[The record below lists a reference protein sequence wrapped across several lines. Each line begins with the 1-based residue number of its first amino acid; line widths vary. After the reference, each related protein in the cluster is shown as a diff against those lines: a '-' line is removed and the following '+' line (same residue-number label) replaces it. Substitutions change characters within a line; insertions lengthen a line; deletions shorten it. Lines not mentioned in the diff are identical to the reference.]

1 MNSVKQDTSVT
12 GESDPENRSRLILG
26 ILLARN
32 EWPLLGMCIT
42 HALTNHVDELL
53 VIDHSSTDETELG
66 VTSLQAKWGSR
77 LQLMRLDKGPLHHQA
92 LNLVILEV
100 LETKRYSWIYHV
112 DADEFLILPEK
123 NSLKELLIEL
133 PLDVEVV
140 RYQLF
145 NFIAPQDFRED
156 DFEQYK
162 ELTSRAVID
171 DTVNQNFEEM
181 ISRITNFQ
189 ASFFD
194 IPFPSKVIYRAT
206 VDSWPIAGCHA
217 LVGRTE
223 TKEYVLGEEAIFAA
237 HLPFLTR
244 ERLIRRAD
252 HGKELREAGYSR
264 DFAWQSQIV
273 DEMRSLGQLEKFWN
287 SHSIS
292 QDYSESGKKLPQA
305 IYDMRLVNAL
315 SRTVITFMEDFSK
328 FKNSGENITG
338 SSQERIALSSAV
350 NSVQRMAE
358 KKDLDLSQLRDENF
372 SLRSENQSI
381 QQASFET
388 AKRLE
393 SLHKSLS
400 WRLTKPLR
408 SIHRIFSF
416 LK

>member
-1 MNSVKQDTSVT
+1 MTLTAQKTLET
-12 GESDPENRSRLILG
+12 GESVPEHTSGLILG

-53 VIDHSSTDETELG
+53 IIDHSSTDETEVG
-66 VTSLQAKWGSR
+66 VASLQAKWGGR
-77 LQLMRLDKGPLHHQA
+77 LQLMRLGKGPLHHQA
-92 LNLVILEV
+92 LNLVILEAI
-100 LETKRYSWIYHV
+100 EKKRYSWIYHV

-123 NSLKELLIEL
+123 KSLKELLIGL

-171 DTVNQNFEEM
+171 GTSDRNFEEL

-194 IPFPSKVIYRAT
+194 SPFPSKVIYRAT
-206 VDSWPIAGCHA
+206 IESWPIAGCHA
-217 LVGRTE
+217 LVGMTE
-223 TKEYVLGEEAIFAA
+223 TNESALGEEVIFAA

-252 HGKELREAGYSR
+252 HGKELREAGYPR
-264 DFAWQSQIV
+264 DFAWQSQVV

-287 SHSIS
+287 LHSIS
-292 QDYSESGKKLPQA
+292 PNYWESENKLPQA
-305 IYDMRLVNAL
+305 IYDTTLVNAL
-315 SRTVITFMEDFSK
+315 SRTVITFMEDFAK
-328 FKNSGENITG
+328 FKNGQENVEG
-338 SSQERIALSSAV
+338 SSQEGIALASAV

-358 KKDLDLSQLRDENF
+358 QKDLELSQLRDENL
-372 SLRSENQSI
+372 SLRNENQTV

-408 SIHRIFSF
+408 SIHRLSSY

>member
-1 MNSVKQDTSVT
+1 VRLTEQKTLET
-12 GESDPENRSRLILG
+12 GESVPEHTSGLILG

-53 VIDHSSTDETELG
+53 IIDHSSTDETEVG
-66 VTSLQAKWGSR
+66 VASLQAKWGGR
-77 LQLMRLDKGPLHHQA
+77 LQLMKLDKGPLHHQA

-100 LETKRYSWIYHV
+100 VEKKRFSWIYHV

-123 NSLKELLIEL
+123 KSLKELLIGL

-145 NFIAPQDFRED
+145 NFIAPRDFRED

-171 DTVNQNFEEM
+171 GTSDRNFEEL

-194 IPFPSKVIYRAT
+194 APFPSKVIYRAT
-206 VDSWPIAGCHA
+206 VESWPIAGCHA
-217 LVGRTE
+217 LVGKTE
-223 TKEYVLGEEAIFAA
+223 TNESALGEEVIFAA

-252 HGKELREAGYSR
+252 HGKELREAGYPR
-264 DFAWQSQIV
+264 DFAWQSQVV

-292 QDYSESGKKLPQA
+292 PNYWESENKLPQA
-305 IYDMRLVNAL
+305 IYDTRLVNAL
-315 SRTVITFMEDFSK
+315 SRTVITFMEDFTK
-328 FKNSGENITG
+328 FKNGQENIAG
-338 SSQERIALSSAV
+338 SSQESIALASAV

-358 KKDLDLSQLRDENF
+358 RKDLELSQLRDENF
-372 SLRSENQSI
+372 SLRNENRTV

-408 SIHRIFSF
+408 SIHRLSCY

>member
-1 MNSVKQDTSVT
+1 MNSIEQDTSVT
-12 GESDPENRSRLILG
+12 GKSDPENRSGLILG

-53 VIDHSSTDETELG
+53 IIDHSSTDETELG
-66 VTSLQAKWGSR
+66 VASLQAKWGGR
-77 LQLMRLDKGPLHHQA
+77 LQLMRLGKGPLHHQA

-100 LETKRYSWIYHV
+100 IEKKRYSWIYHV

-123 NSLKELLIEL
+123 KSLKELLIGL

-156 DFEQYK
+156 NFEQYM

-171 DTVNQNFEEM
+171 GTADKSFEEM
-181 ISRITNFQ
+181 ISQITNFQ

-194 IPFPSKVIYRAT
+194 TPFPSKVIYRAT
-206 VDSWPIAGCHA
+206 VGSWPIAGCHA

-223 TKEYVLGEEAIFAA
+223 TNESALGEAEIFAA

-252 HGKELREAGYSR
+252 HGKELREAGYPR
-264 DFAWQSQIV
+264 DFAWQSQVV

-292 QDYSESGKKLPQA
+292 PNFWESENKLPQA
-305 IYDMRLVNAL
+305 IYDTRLVNAL
-315 SRTVITFMEDFSK
+315 SRTVNTFTEDFTK
-328 FKNSGENITG
+328 FKNDQENIAG
-338 SSQERIALSSAV
+338 SSQESITLASAV

-358 KKDLDLSQLRDENF
+358 RKDLELSQLRDENF
-372 SLRSENQSI
+372 SLRNENRI
-381 QQASFET
+381 VKQASLET

-408 SIHRIFSF
+408 SIHRLSSY

>member
-66 VTSLQAKWGSR
+66 VTYLQAKWGSR

-217 LVGRTE
+217 LVESTE
-223 TKEYVLGEEAIFAA
+223 AKEYALGEEAIFAA